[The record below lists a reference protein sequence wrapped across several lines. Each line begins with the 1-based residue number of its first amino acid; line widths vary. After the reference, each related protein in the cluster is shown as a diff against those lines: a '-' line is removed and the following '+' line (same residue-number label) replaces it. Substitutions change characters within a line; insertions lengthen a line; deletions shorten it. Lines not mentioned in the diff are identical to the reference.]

1 MKYYSWQLAFR
12 GNKKIENETP
22 TFELVD
28 PDMDAEIILNF
39 FKK

>member
-1 MKYYSWQLAFR
+1 MEYYSWQLAFR
-12 GNKKIENETP
+12 GSKKLEDETP

-28 PDMDAEIILNF
+28 PDIDAEITLNF